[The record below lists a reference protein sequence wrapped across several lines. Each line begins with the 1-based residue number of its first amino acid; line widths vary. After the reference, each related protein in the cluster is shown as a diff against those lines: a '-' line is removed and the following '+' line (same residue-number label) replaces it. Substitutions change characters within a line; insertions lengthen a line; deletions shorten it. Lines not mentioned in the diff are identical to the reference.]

1 MHSRKEEKKKRK
13 TEKLDA
19 IQQQLPSFHYY
30 LTEIPANTFLF

>member
-1 MHSRKEEKKKRK
+1 MHSRKEEKKRK

-30 LTEIPANTFLF
+30 LTEILANTFLF